1 MHFLFSDF
9 FALFFNME
17 THMMITIIIII
28 IIAVVEVSGTEAEL
42 ICFVQLRSVIP
53 PSFSLSSSLTVLS
66 LSPPPSL
73 HPSISLHPSL
83 RPPLPPSLCLSYRC
97 GAAVSCVA
105 RVRQVFL
112 NTVVDLEE
120 AVVPFQR
127 G

>member
-17 THMMITIIIII
+17 THMMIIII

-42 ICFVQLRSVIP
+42 ICFVLLRSVH
-53 PSFSLSSSLTVLS
+53 PSFFLTLFLPHSPLS
-66 LSPPPSL
+66 LSPP
-73 HPSISLHPSL
+73 PSISLHPSL